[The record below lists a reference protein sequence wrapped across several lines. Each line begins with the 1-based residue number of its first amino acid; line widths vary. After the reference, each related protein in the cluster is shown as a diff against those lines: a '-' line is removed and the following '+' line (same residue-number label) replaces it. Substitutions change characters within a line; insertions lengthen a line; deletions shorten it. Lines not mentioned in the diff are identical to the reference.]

1 MWEMLFV
8 ESVAQEVYGEE
19 CSSSF
24 PPQVLCK
31 HFQTL
36 VYGEA
41 PHPLWQNSE
50 KQKCWNT
57 RVVFIQNIGL
67 LNQLCPFF
75 FHLLTKLQGVQLQIY
90 SVCQSM
96 CGKMPW
102 WSSTECGD
110 SLPLDYGFNPQHL
123 ATASIKWSFRS
134 LWATLV
140 SAQKICLMLVFLL
153 VATDDIIL
161 VMDPCTAGGR
171 CKWNS

>member
-1 MWEMLFV
+1 MREMLFV
-8 ESVAQEVYGEE
+8 ESVAQEVYGQER
-19 CSSSF
+19 SSSF
-24 PPQVLCK
+24 PPPVLCK

-41 PHPLWQNSE
+41 PHPLWQNGE

-123 ATASIKWSFRS
+123 ATASIKWCF
-134 LWATLV
+134 
-140 SAQKICLMLVFLL
+140 
-153 VATDDIIL
+153 
-161 VMDPCTAGGR
+161 GGR
-171 CKWNS
+171 SPWWALDHFGPPWYKKSA